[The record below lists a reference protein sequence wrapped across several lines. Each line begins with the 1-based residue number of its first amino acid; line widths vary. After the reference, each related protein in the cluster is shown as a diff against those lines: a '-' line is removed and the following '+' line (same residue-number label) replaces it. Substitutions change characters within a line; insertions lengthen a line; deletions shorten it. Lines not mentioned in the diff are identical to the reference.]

1 MKIGL
6 VLEGGANRGVFTSGV
21 LDFFMEQGIT
31 FDYIVGTSAG
41 ACNAMNYLAGQIGR
55 GRDSMIH
62 KNRKYEY
69 FGLKTLLKTG
79 YLFDMDKAFW
89 DLPNSFF
96 PFDYDAYFA
105 NTETEREYAATNCL
119 TGKAEYLKDKTGD
132 RRHLMKIAQAS
143 SALPGAAKPVE
154 LNGVVYADGGVTD
167 SIPVRRAFEM
177 GCDRVVV
184 IETRRK
190 GFRMKPS
197 KSAKL
202 IAHKNRQYP
211 ALVRALYDRPKNYNR
226 TLHYI
231 HKQEAAGKV
240 FSIRPTM
247 KEVGRMEKDY
257 HKLMKFYH
265 HGYEQAKAAYPA
277 LQAFLQTEQNTED

>member
-21 LDFFMEQGIT
+21 LDFFMEQGLE
-31 FDYIVGTSAG
+31 FPYIVGTSAG
-41 ACNAMNYLAGQIGR
+41 ACNAMNYIAGQIGR

-62 KNRKYEY
+62 KEKKYEY

-89 DLPNSFF
+89 DLPNSYF

-105 NTETEREYAATNCL
+105 NTAVEREYAATDCH
-119 TGKAEYLKDKTGD
+119 TGKAVYLKEKNGD
-132 RRHLMKIAQAS
+132 RRHLMKVAQAS
-143 SALPGAAKPVE
+143 SALPGAAKTVE
-154 LNGVVYADGGVTD
+154 IDGVVYADGGVAD
-167 SIPVRRAFEM
+167 SIPVKRAFQQ
-177 GCDRVVV
+177 GCDKVVV

-190 GFRMKPS
+190 EFRMKPS
-197 KSAKL
+197 KSTKL
-202 IAHKNRQYP
+202 IARMNRNYP
-211 ALVRALYDRPKNYNR
+211 ALVQAMYDRPKNYNR
-226 TLHYI
+226 TLAYI

-240 FSIRPTM
+240 FSIRPEM
-247 KEVGRMEKDY
+247 QEVSRMEKDY

-265 HGYEQAKAAYPA
+265 HGYEQAKAMYPA
-277 LQAFLQTEQNTED
+277 LQAFLKEES